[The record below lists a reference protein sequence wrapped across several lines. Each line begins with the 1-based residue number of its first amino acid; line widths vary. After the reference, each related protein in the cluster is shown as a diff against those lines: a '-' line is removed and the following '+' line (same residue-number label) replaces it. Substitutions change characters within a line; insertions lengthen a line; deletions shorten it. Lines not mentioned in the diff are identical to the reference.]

1 MRPDVR
7 VLVQRRD
14 DVRVNASPAPAQP
27 QRLCPRCSTLART
40 VETHCPYCAGAYRR
54 RGLGPIAAMIAA
66 ASVVVVAAV
75 ALMFVAFGEQLDG
88 ELDDSVEVVQRD
100 LDRDVRRLERRLV
113 RQLDQRLPP
122 PAEPATP

>member
-14 DVRVNASPAPAQP
+14 DVRVTASSPAPAQP

-54 RGLGPIAAMIAA
+54 RGLGPIAAMLAA
-66 ASVVVVAAV
+66 ATAVVLVAV
-75 ALMFVAFGEQLDG
+75 ALMFVAFGDQLDG
-88 ELDDSVEVVQRD
+88 ELDDSVELVQRD
-100 LDRDVRRLERRLV
+100 LDGDVRRLERRLV
-113 RQLDQRLPP
+113 RELDERLPA
-122 PAEPATP
+122 PAAP